1 MTVLELVPFSISTRR
16 KLVSILLA
24 IAIFASLGG
33 LTTLA
38 VGRPIAFGIIDAI
51 LVGLGVGLFEEFYVQ
66 TLRGR
71 WLRRMHPLG
80 SIGVYTLFVVAIF
93 LVAIHLSHL
102 MLGRLDD
109 LPIAYARLPFARQC
123 QSNFR
128 ALAAMVALA
137 KWKGGSDSLKFE
149 HENCTGEVTESP
161 PPLHRK
167 EAEEEVQGRR

>member
-1 MTVLELVPFSISTRR
+1 MTGLELVPFSISTRR

-80 SIGVYTLFVVAIF
+80 SIGV
-93 LVAIHLSHL
+93 
-102 MLGRLDD
+102 
-109 LPIAYARLPFARQC
+109 
-123 QSNFR
+123 
-128 ALAAMVALA
+128 
-137 KWKGGSDSLKFE
+137 
-149 HENCTGEVTESP
+149 
-161 PPLHRK
+161 
-167 EAEEEVQGRR
+167 